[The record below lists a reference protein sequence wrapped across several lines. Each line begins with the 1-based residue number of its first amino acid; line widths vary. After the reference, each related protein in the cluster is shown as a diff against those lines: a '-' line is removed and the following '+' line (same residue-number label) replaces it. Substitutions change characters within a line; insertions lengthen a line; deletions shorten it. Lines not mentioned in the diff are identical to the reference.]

1 MSTQIN
7 ELQKETEILK
17 LKKEQVAMLEEKVK
31 KAAGI
36 VVVDYRGI
44 SVEEDT
50 KLRSALRE
58 AGVEYKVIKNRLILR
73 AFKNSGYEGFD
84 KVFEG
89 PTAVAFS
96 YDDATAPAR
105 IISENIKKLNKL
117 AIKGGVV
124 ENQPMD
130 AAGINKI
137 ASIPSKNVLVG
148 QLLGLLTS
156 PMRGLAVALSE
167 VAKKQA

>member
-7 ELQKETEILK
+7 ELEKESLK
-17 LKKEQVAMLEEKVK
+17 LKKEQVAQLEEKVK
-31 KAAGI
+31 NAAGI

-44 SVEEDT
+44 TVEEDT
-50 KLRSALRE
+50 NLRSALRA
-58 AGVEYKVIKNRLILR
+58 AGVEYKVVKNRLILR

-84 KVFEG
+84 HVFEG

-96 YDDATAPAR
+96 SDDATAPAR

-117 AIKGGVV
+117 AIKGGIV
-124 ENQPMD
+124 EKQVMD

-137 ASIPSKNVLVG
+137 ATIPSKTVLVG

>member
-1 MSTQIN
+1 MSTGTV
-7 ELQKETEILK
+7 ELKKETEALK
-17 LKKEQVAMLEEKVK
+17 IKKEQVSELEDKVK
-31 KAAGI
+31 RAAGI
-36 VVVDYRGI
+36 VVLDYRGI
-44 SVEEDT
+44 TVEEDT
-50 KLRSALRE
+50 NLRSALRA
-58 AGVEYKVIKNRLILR
+58 AGVEYKVIKNRIILR
-73 AFKNSGYEGFD
+73 AFKNSGYDGFD

-105 IISENIKKLNKL
+105 IICENSKKLNKL
-117 AIKGGVV
+117 TVKGGIIDSQV
-124 ENQPMD
+124 MD

-137 ASIPSKNVLVG
+137 ANIPSKNVLIG

-156 PMRGLAVALSE
+156 PMRSLAVALNE

>member
-1 MSTQIN
+1 MSTGN
-7 ELQKETEILK
+7 YELRETEALK
-17 LKKEQVAMLEEKVK
+17 LKREQVAQLEEKVK
-31 KAAGI
+31 SAAGI
-36 VVVDYRGI
+36 VIIDYRGI
-44 SVEEDT
+44 TVEEDT
-50 KLRSALRE
+50 NLRSALRE

-73 AFKNSGYEGFD
+73 AFQNSGYEGFD
-84 KVFEG
+84 KIFEG

-117 AIKGGVV
+117 SIKGGIV
-124 ENQPMD
+124 EHQVMD
-130 AAGINKI
+130 AAAINRI
-137 ASIPSKNVLVG
+137 ATIPSKNVLLG

-156 PMRGLAVALSE
+156 PMRSLAIALSE

>member
-1 MSTQIN
+1 MSTEIK
-7 ELQKETEILK
+7 ELEKEALK
-17 LKKEQVAMLEEKVK
+17 LKKEQVAQLEDKIK
-31 KAAGI
+31 RAAGI
-36 VVVDYRGI
+36 VIIDYRGI
-44 SVEEDT
+44 TVEEDT
-50 KLRSALRE
+50 NLRSALR
-58 AGVEYKVIKNRLILR
+58 AANVEYKVIKNRLILR
-73 AFKNSGYEGFD
+73 AFKNSGYDGLD

-117 AIKGGVV
+117 SMKGGVV
-124 ENQPMD
+124 ENQVMD

-137 ASIPSKNVLVG
+137 ATIPSKNVLLG

-156 PMRGLAVALSE
+156 PMRSLAVALNE

>member
-1 MSTQIN
+1 MAKEVK
-7 ELQKETEILK
+7 ELQKENEALK
-17 LKKEQVAMLEEKVK
+17 LKMEQVAALEEKVK
-31 KAAGI
+31 SAAGI

-44 SVEEDT
+44 TVEEDT
-50 KLRSALRE
+50 KLRTALRE

-73 AFKNSGYEGFD
+73 AFKNSGYEGLD
-84 KVFEG
+84 SVFEG

-105 IISENIKKLNKL
+105 IISENSKKLNKL

-124 ENQPMD
+124 ENQVMD
-130 AAGINKI
+130 AAGITKI
-137 ASIPSKNVLVG
+137 ASIPSKTVLIG

-156 PMRGLAVALSE
+156 PMRSLAVALNE

>member
-1 MSTQIN
+1 MSTEIK
-7 ELQKETEILK
+7 ELEKEALK
-17 LKKEQVAMLEEKVK
+17 LKKEQVAQLEDKIK
-31 KAAGI
+31 RAAGI
-36 VVVDYRGI
+36 VIIDYRGI
-44 SVEEDT
+44 TVEEDT
-50 KLRSALRE
+50 NLRSALR
-58 AGVEYKVIKNRLILR
+58 AANVEYKVIKNRLILR
-73 AFKNSGYEGFD
+73 AFKNSGYDGLD

-117 AIKGGVV
+117 SMKGGVV
-124 ENQPMD
+124 ENQVMD

-137 ASIPSKNVLVG
+137 ASIPSKSVLLG

-156 PMRGLAVALSE
+156 PVRSLAVALNE

>member
-1 MSTQIN
+1 MS
-7 ELQKETEILK
+7 KETYELRETEALQAK
-17 LKKEQVAMLEEKVK
+17 REQVAQLEDKVK
-31 KAAGI
+31 RAAGI
-36 VVVDYRGI
+36 VVIDYRGI
-44 SVEEDT
+44 TVEEDT
-50 KLRSALRE
+50 NLRSALR
-58 AGVEYKVIKNRLILR
+58 AANVEYKVIKNRLILR
-73 AFKNSGYEGFD
+73 AFKNSGYDGFD

-105 IISENIKKLNKL
+105 IINENIKKLNKL
-117 AIKGGVV
+117 SVKGGIV
-124 ENQPMD
+124 EHQAMD

-137 ASIPSKNVLVG
+137 ASIPSKNVLIG

-156 PMRGLAVALSE
+156 PMRSLAVALSE

>member
-1 MSTQIN
+1 MN
-7 ELQKETEILK
+7 ELQKETETLR
-17 LKKEQVAMLEEKVK
+17 LKKEQVAVLEEKVK

-105 IISENIKKLNKL
+105 IISENMKKLNKL

-124 ENQPMD
+124 ENQAMD

-137 ASIPSKNVLVG
+137 ASIPSKTVLVG

-156 PMRGLAVALSE
+156 PMRSLAVALSE

>member
-1 MSTQIN
+1 MK
-7 ELQKETEILK
+7 ELEKEALK
-17 LKKEQVAMLEEKVK
+17 LKKEQVAQLEDKIK
-31 KAAGI
+31 RAAGI
-36 VVVDYRGI
+36 VIIDYRGI
-44 SVEEDT
+44 TVEEDT
-50 KLRSALRE
+50 NLRSALR
-58 AGVEYKVIKNRLILR
+58 AANVEYKVIKNRLILR
-73 AFKNSGYEGFD
+73 AFKNSGYDGLD

-117 AIKGGVV
+117 SMKGGVV
-124 ENQPMD
+124 ENQVMD

-137 ASIPSKNVLVG
+137 ASIPSKSVLLG

-156 PMRGLAVALSE
+156 PVRSLAVALNE

>member
-7 ELQKETEILK
+7 EFQKETETLR
-17 LKKEQVAMLEEKVK
+17 LKKEQVAVLEEKVK

-105 IISENIKKLNKL
+105 IISENMKKLNKL

-124 ENQPMD
+124 ENQAMD

-137 ASIPSKNVLVG
+137 ASIPSKTVLVG

-156 PMRGLAVALSE
+156 PMRSLAVALSE

>member
-7 ELQKETEILK
+7 ELQKETETLR
-17 LKKEQVAMLEEKVK
+17 LKKEQVAVLEEKVK

-105 IISENIKKLNKL
+105 IISENMKKLNKL

-124 ENQPMD
+124 ENQAMD

-137 ASIPSKNVLVG
+137 ASIPSKTVLVG

-156 PMRGLAVALSE
+156 PMRSLAVALSE